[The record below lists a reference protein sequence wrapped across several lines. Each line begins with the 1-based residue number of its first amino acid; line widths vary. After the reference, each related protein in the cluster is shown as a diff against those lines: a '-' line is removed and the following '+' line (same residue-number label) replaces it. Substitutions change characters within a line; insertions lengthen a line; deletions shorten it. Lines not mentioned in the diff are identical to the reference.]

1 MVEQTNEES
10 VAEEANPIKELEKEA
25 SNHKEPYIVLE
36 TIDSIEDENKAL
48 EESEVKEVV
57 DLERQ
62 LMCAL
67 DENKK
72 LKEKNALLEESKRE
86 NAEDHEETIVG
97 LKTQVEEANRIAEVL
112 TSQLQEK

>member
-1 MVEQTNEES
+1 
-10 VAEEANPIKELEKEA
+10 
-25 SNHKEPYIVLE
+25 
-36 TIDSIEDENKAL
+36 
-48 EESEVKEVV
+48 
-57 DLERQ
+57 
-62 LMCAL
+62 MCAL

-97 LKTQVEEANRIAEVL
+97 LKTQVEEANRIVEVL